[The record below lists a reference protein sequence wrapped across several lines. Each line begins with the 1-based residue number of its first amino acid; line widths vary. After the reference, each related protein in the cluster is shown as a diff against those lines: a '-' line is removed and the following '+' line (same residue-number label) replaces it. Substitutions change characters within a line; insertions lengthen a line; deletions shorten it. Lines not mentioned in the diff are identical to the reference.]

1 MAKWNLLPLLSP
13 INTPPPPFTP
23 SHLTHS
29 HTHTIQQAYNSY
41 CSSCRHCWE
50 RGRWQGSPWWQW
62 GGAMGGAA
70 VEGWCHWG
78 GGGRSSWWCW
88 GGSGSWRRSC
98 RPPAA
103 AAAVVAAAGRRR
115 RRAAPPRRRVHLR
128 PGGQGRRPP
137 QALRHL
143 RRLIRLM
150 HMHHGQPCR
159 RRHRRSACM
168 PVSPAMHCTCSLC
181 RKENEGREEQLA
193 TSISLIY
200 PFLSASLALSH
211 LLSPPTT
218 SSVVAYH
225 VPPVIQYVII
235 G

>member
-1 MAKWNLLPLLSP
+1 MKSLAFALPYKY
-13 INTPPPPFTP
+13 TTP
-23 SHLTHS
+23 SLYTLTPHSLTH
-29 HTHTIQQAYNSY
+29 THYNKPTT
-41 CSSCRHCWE
+41 HIVVVADIVE
-50 RGRWQGSPWWQW
+50 R
-62 GGAMGGAA
+62 
-70 VEGWCHWG
+70 EGDDKEVH
-78 GGGRSSWWCW
+78 
-88 GGSGSWRRSC
+88 GGSGEEQWEEQRWRDGVIEEEEAVPADGAEAAPGAEEDRAGHQ
-98 RPPAA
+98 PPQQRWSRRRR
-103 AAAVVAAAGRRR
+103 RRR

-168 PVSPAMHCTCSLC
+168 PVSPAMHCTCSPC